1 MAQPE
6 PGCSC
11 QHRAGVHSSSFRQ
24 LWRRGGGEGSGRLG
38 LGPQQDGRQ
47 SRLALGL
54 THGLGPRE
62 EGRGG
67 QGLERI
73 ESEEGRA
80 EAAALTCSPGCPA
93 GPG

>member
-1 MAQPE
+1 MAL
-6 PGCSC
+6 
-11 QHRAGVHSSSFRQ
+11 AGVGW
-24 LWRRGGGEGSGRLG
+24 LMPTPGRRGLQLFQADAAGGEVGSA

-54 THGLGPRE
+54 THGMGPRE
-62 EGRGG
+62 EARGRQGWSGG
-67 QGLERI
+67 GSKQ
-73 ESEEGRA
+73 GRA